1 MATSPTGRIPTNL
14 RILLAANFVSCLGSG
29 LTLPF
34 LLIYLHE
41 VRHISLGI
49 TGLLIGGTSVVAI
62 PIGPASG
69 TLVDKFGPRFVCA
82 AALVVDAIGTVG
94 LILVRSPLSALPVLF
109 IYGLANGATW
119 PTWSAL
125 FAVMVRDET
134 LRPHVFARSF
144 QLLNLGLG
152 TGSVI
157 AGFVVH
163 VSHPSSFD
171 LIYVV
176 DGVTYLSVVAALLL
190 LPASA
195 FVRAPVRVDE
205 AQAHPRGGYREVL
218 SDRRFLRYLAATWL
232 LAFAGYAAVNA
243 GLVGYATVVVHAQ
256 PYVIAWAFAVN
267 TALIVTIQ
275 PLALRVV
282 GRMRRSTA
290 LSICALFFATSWIVL
305 GISGVFPRTSTGN
318 DLVIA
323 MFFVFAL
330 GEVLLSPVG
339 GPLVSMMARPG
350 LQGRYM
356 ATSSSIFT
364 LSNVL
369 GPAIAGA
376 MLGAGLGDAYLGI
389 LVGCCAA
396 AVVGFQWMRRT
407 LSPEIDN
414 APSFRPDEAV
424 SKTGVAEEARPA

>member
-1 MATSPTGRIPTNL
+1 
-14 RILLAANFVSCLGSG
+14 
-29 LTLPF
+29 
-34 LLIYLHE
+34 
-41 VRHISLGI
+41 
-49 TGLLIGGTSVVAI
+49 
-62 PIGPASG
+62 
-69 TLVDKFGPRFVCA
+69 
-82 AALVVDAIGTVG
+82 
-94 LILVRSPLSALPVLF
+94 
-109 IYGLANGATW
+109 
-119 PTWSAL
+119 
-125 FAVMVRDET
+125 
-134 LRPHVFARSF
+134 
-144 QLLNLGLG
+144 
-152 TGSVI
+152 
-157 AGFVVH
+157 
-163 VSHPSSFD
+163 
-171 LIYVV
+171 
-176 DGVTYLSVVAALLL
+176 
-190 LPASA
+190 
-195 FVRAPVRVDE
+195 
-205 AQAHPRGGYREVL
+205 
-218 SDRRFLRYLAATWL
+218 
-232 LAFAGYAAVNA
+232 
-243 GLVGYATVVVHAQ
+243 
-256 PYVIAWAFAVN
+256 
-267 TALIVTIQ
+267 
-275 PLALRVV
+275 
-282 GRMRRSTA
+282 MRRSTA

-396 AVVGFQWMRRT
+396 AVIGFQWMRRT